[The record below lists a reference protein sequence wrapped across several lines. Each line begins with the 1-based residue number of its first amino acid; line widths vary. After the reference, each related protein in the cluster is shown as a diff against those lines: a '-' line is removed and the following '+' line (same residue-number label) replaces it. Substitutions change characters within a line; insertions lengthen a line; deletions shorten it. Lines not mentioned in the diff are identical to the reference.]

1 MTTKIDS
8 PPLISV
14 VIPSFNREHFLDRC
28 LDSVTQ
34 QSYKN
39 IEVLLIDDHSTDKTV
54 RLVSERMT
62 RDSRIRLLTN
72 TRAKGISGARNTGLE
87 AAQGEFNA
95 FQDTD
100 DTWSPDHLTDA
111 MDCLLRFT
119 EIDCYSANRVNINEG
134 GDVSLNLFEMGSMLA
149 NLEKK
154 QLDDKLYL
162 IISDMLDGTL
172 DDLIVDIHTLVVRKS
187 SLGPIRFSEKR
198 RVTNDRE
205 FIVDLAWDRTRKWA
219 IRDKVSAQVY
229 RHGGNITNDDSE
241 SCIRRLT
248 TSVDF
253 YDRLLASDRLDQ
265 IQRTK
270 VTQSLRNRLLELPYH
285 LRATGRHHEALE
297 LLKTHSEIL
306 GRGTTSV
313 EYLKTRVTQLLSSLS
328 VIFVSD
334 RTKKTERPSEGG

>member
-1 MTTKIDS
+1 MTAKIDS

-14 VIPSFNREHFLDRC
+14 VIPSFNREHFLNRC

-39 IEVLLIDDHSTDKTV
+39 IEVLLIDDHSADQTV
-54 RLVSERMT
+54 QLVRERMT

-72 TRAKGISGARNTGLE
+72 IQAKGISGARNTGLD
-87 AAQGEFNA
+87 AARGDFVA
-95 FQDTD
+95 FQDSD
-100 DTWSPDHLTDA
+100 DTWSPDHLKDA
-111 MDCLLRFT
+111 MDCLLRFI
-119 EIDCYSANRVNINEG
+119 EIDCYSANRVNVNER
-134 GDVSLNLFEMGSMLA
+134 GDVSLNLFEMSPMLD
-149 NLEKK
+149 NLKK
-154 QLDDKLYL
+154 EQLDNQLYL
-162 IISDMLDGTL
+162 ITSDMMDGTL
-172 DDLIVDIHTLVVRKS
+172 DDLIVDIHTLVVRKF
-187 SLGPIRFSEKR
+187 SLGPVRFSEKR

-248 TSVDF
+248 TSVEF
-253 YDRLLASDRLDQ
+253 YNRLLASDRLDQ
-265 IQRTK
+265 TQKNK

-306 GRGTTSV
+306 GRGKTSV
-313 EYLKTRVTQLLSSLS
+313 EYFKTKVTQLQSSLTA
-328 VIFVSD
+328 IFASS
-334 RTKKTERPSEGG
+334 RT